1 MLADPN
7 LLFQAVA
14 NVLVGAIKY
23 CNENNVVTVELS
35 ITASHIVIAVN
46 GAGVGVGEH
55 VIVNRERR
63 FYRADGSRTSKE
75 NALGLSLVS
84 AIVKLHD
91 GSIWFIHY
99 PLLKGRGLGVLFTFT
114 R

>member
-14 NVLVGAIKY
+14 NVLDGAIKY

-46 GAGVGVGEH
+46 SAGVGVG
-55 VIVNRERR
+55 
-63 FYRADGSRTSKE
+63 
-75 NALGLSLVS
+75 
-84 AIVKLHD
+84 
-91 GSIWFIHY
+91 
-99 PLLKGRGLGVLFTFT
+99 
-114 R
+114 

>member
-14 NVLVGAIKY
+14 NVLDGAIKY

-75 NALGLSLVS
+75 NGLGLSLVY